1 MRKCQTT
8 ELGGERGPGRGMKTW
23 QECVKDDRRVLGME
37 SLGAGSWEAWREGH
51 SVIRGDRLTR
61 ARVDLADIKPV
72 MMMMIMN
79 LVHLDIIAKHQLSL
93 ILICLRLRLYF

>member
-1 MRKCQTT
+1 
-8 ELGGERGPGRGMKTW
+8 
-23 QECVKDDRRVLGME
+23 ME